1 MGLLDILGGRD
12 RNAQRE
18 PEEEAPAAAE
28 STTSSSSREMLR
40 DPAASLG
47 GFEPPNRLYDP
58 YADISTAMG
67 GRRAA
72 FQLPEGPEF
81 VFQEEAAARRRG
93 WTENLQFYTGIGYL
107 GGGATGFAIGGYRY
121 LNLPADQAFS
131 TAKLK
136 ANRLINTSGS
146 LGKRMACS
154 SAILGLY
161 FSTSESYIGY
171 LADGRVPD
179 EACTVAAGGES
190 YIGYLTDG
198 RVPDEAC
205 TVAAGFFAAGLFR
218 SVRGPKAAAI
228 AGTVG
233 AVAAGGLAAAR
244 QYFPSL

>member
-179 EACTVAAGGES
+179 EACTVAAG
-190 YIGYLTDG
+190 
-198 RVPDEAC
+198 
-205 TVAAGFFAAGLFR
+205 FFAAGLFR